1 MLRYNGWGDTSVS
14 MDVARKGLE
23 MLIEAVGP
31 GTPAEDCPL
40 GKILEKV
47 GPSRLPEHRL
57 LSQDPEDRYTHA
69 HGQSLPDWIAMRG
82 GTLENFPDAV
92 AYPTTPREV
101 EDVLEFAQEN
111 DCLVIPYGGGT
122 SVVGHLTVPKS
133 DRPVLSLSLE
143 RMGRLMDL
151 DRYSSLATFEAGVRG
166 VDLEAQLR
174 ALGYTL
180 GHYPQS
186 FEYSTL
192 GGWVVTRSS
201 GQQSMHFGR
210 IDQLFLGGDMITPQG
225 SMKLL
230 PVPASGAGPDL
241 RQVVLGSEGR
251 MGVLTNATVKVQ
263 PLPEEDQVFGIVF
276 PSWNHGMDAV
286 RALASASLP
295 LSMIRLSSPKETK
308 TNLALSGHE
317 TQSAMLNRYLSLRGV
332 SPDRACMA
340 LVGIIG
346 NKKVARAGKSEAWRI
361 IKRNRGVIIGK
372 TMGDSWEKKRFL
384 IPYLRNTLWEKGYV
398 VDTLETAI
406 TWDKVTSLVQSID
419 KVLAQAM
426 GGFGEKIHIFTHLS
440 HVYPTGSSI
449 YTSFVFRPGE
459 TPEKTY
465 ARFLALKTA
474 ASREIVKAGGTIS
487 HQHGVGT
494 DHKPY
499 LPAEKTA
506 LGMDMLRDI
515 VKRCDPDQ
523 RMNPGKLLDY
533 GRRTG
538 YE

>member
-1 MLRYNGWGDTSVS
+1 MLRHNGWGDTSVT
-14 MDVARKGLE
+14 MDVARKGQE
-23 MLIEAVGP
+23 MLAELLGP
-31 GTPAEDCPL
+31 GLPTEDYPL
-40 GKILEKV
+40 EKILKKV

-57 LSQDPEDRYTHA
+57 LSQSPEDRYTHA
-69 HGQSLPDWIAMRG
+69 HGQSLPDWIDMRG
-82 GTLENFPDAV
+82 GALENFPDAV
-92 AYPTTPREV
+92 AYPTNSREV
-101 EDVLEFAQEN
+101 EDALEFAREN

-143 RMGRLMDL
+143 RMSRLVNL

-210 IDQLFLGGDMITPQG
+210 IDQLFMGGDMITPQG

-230 PVPASGAGPDL
+230 PHPASGAGPDI
-241 RQVVLGSEGR
+241 RQIVLGSEGR

-263 PLPEEDQVFGIVF
+263 PLPEVDQVYGMVF
-276 PSWNHGMDAV
+276 PSWNHGVDAV
-286 RALASASLP
+286 RTLASASLP
-295 LSMIRLSSPKETK
+295 LSMIRLSNPKETK
-308 TNLALSGHE
+308 TNLVLSGHE
-317 TQSAMLNRYLSLRGV
+317 TQTGMLNKYLSVRGID
-332 SPDRACMA
+332 PDKACMA

-346 NKKVARAGKSEAWRI
+346 RKKVANAGKSVAWRI
-361 IKRNRGVIIGK
+361 VKNHKGVVIGK
-372 TMGDSWEKKRFL
+372 TMGESWEKKRFI
-384 IPYLRNTLWEKGYV
+384 IPYLRNSLWDKGYV

-406 TWDKVTSLVQSID
+406 TWDKVTNLLQAID
-419 KVLAQAM
+419 SALTEAM
-426 GGFGEKIHIFTHLS
+426 AGFDEKIHVFTHLS

-449 YTSFVFRPGE
+449 YTSFAFRPGE
-459 TPEKTY
+459 SPEETH
-465 ARFLALKTA
+465 RRCLALKTA
-474 ASREIVKAGGTIS
+474 ASREIVKAGGTIT

-499 LPAEKTA
+499 LPAEKTQ

-523 RMNPGKLLDY
+523 RMNPGKLLD
-533 GRRTG
+533 
-538 YE
+538 